1 MTDSWDRTYPN
12 SGVEIGK
19 YIAVTLEADGDVA
32 IAAANGLVLGICQ
45 RHTPAD
51 VPSVA
56 LKTGGYT
63 KAIASASGI
72 NPGDKVKAAANG
84 RVTRVGGE
92 AASTVIQVLGIAET
106 GSTAAGDIVEILI
119 DRHVVVA

>member
-1 MTDSWDRTYPN
+1 MTDSWDRTYQN
-12 SGVEIGK
+12 SGIAIDR
-19 YIAVTLEADGDVA
+19 YLAVTLESDGDVA
-32 IAAANGLVLGICQ
+32 LCGANGLVLGICQ
-45 RHTPAD
+45 RTTPAD
-51 VPSVA
+51 VNAVA

-72 NPGDKVKAAANG
+72 LPGDKVKAAAGG
-84 RVTRVGGE
+84 RITRVAGE
-92 AASTVIQVLGIAET
+92 AVSTVIQVLGIAET